1 MSEAGYSLRPPR
13 SSTDPLPETLA
24 QSGRKLRSRPGNPE
38 RSAVAARLIVP
49 AVIITAVIVA
59 ASAIVIAFAAQL
71 LAGSRIK
78 IDFSAPSGRIFALH
92 FDLAVVILHFEN
104 IESLLR
110 ERVRTSANL
119 GSLPISRPALKHRS
133 APPPKPLSANSPTP
147 AHPPAAEQNRCL
159 NALPAFCSARN
170 AGHASRS
177 TSGRPARAC
186 RSTRTSC

>member
-49 AVIITAVIVA
+49 AVIITAVLVA
-59 ASAIVIAFAAQL
+59 ASALVIAFAAQL
-71 LAGSRIK
+71 LAASRIR

-110 ERVRTSANL
+110 ERVRRSANL

-170 AGHASRS
+170 AGYAS
-177 TSGRPARAC
+177 
-186 RSTRTSC
+186 